1 MKTYKS
7 LDYLYIA
14 LANHFGK
21 DKLSFEDRIQWAKEN
36 WNKVSPKDADEP
48 AEFYHA
54 QLAMQDYLEKKP
66 TGFMVSMD
74 ATSSGPQILSLVSG
88 DVNGALMTN
97 AVALN
102 SEKASR
108 RDCYT
113 EVYNHYKELKGGV
126 INGITRQDCKE
137 AVMQRCYGGKSKVKK
152 LFGDDAPIFEQAL
165 KDCMPMV
172 YWTIEC
178 LLWAHKAYGS
188 EKTQYS
194 WVMPDGFEVLL
205 NIESL
210 TTHQFKVNDELITFY
225 SKELQAD
232 KYYKGLPA
240 NVTHSIDSLIMREM
254 LNRCMFEK
262 YIKFYE
268 KYDVSINLSPDDK
281 LDDYKSLNLYRL
293 IELYHQTKF
302 LSSRVFEF
310 LTGTNIRTLDYDD
323 AVAIIELIKSLPSKA
338 FNLVGIHDSYHC
350 HVNYV
355 NDLRQQYQNV
365 LYELANSNTFMFII
379 KQLGIGLEN
388 TFNGKFTNISSLV
401 KNEEYAIC

>member
-21 DKLSFEDRIQWAKEN
+21 DKLNFEDRIQWAKEN
-36 WNKVSPKDADEP
+36 WDKVSPKDADEP

-54 QLAMQDYLEKKP
+54 QCAMRDFIEGKP
-66 TGFMVSMD
+66 TGFMASMD

-88 DVNGALMTN
+88 DINGALMTN
-97 AVALN
+97 AIVMN
-102 SEKASR
+102 GEKASR
-108 RDCYT
+108 KDCYA
-113 EVYNHYKELKGGV
+113 EVYNRFIELKGGV

-137 AVMQRCYGGKSKVKK
+137 AVMQRCYGGKSRVKE

-178 LLWAHKAYGS
+178 MLWAHRTHGS
-188 EKTQYS
+188 DRTEYS

-205 NIESL
+205 QVESL
-210 TTHQFKVNDELITFY
+210 VVHKFKQDDELVEFY
-225 SKELQAD
+225 SKEQVAD

-254 LNRCMFEK
+254 FCRCMFEK
-262 YIKFYE
+262 HIKYFS
-268 KYDVSINLSPDDK
+268 KYNTDINHNPDDK
-281 LDDYKSLNLYRL
+281 LDDYKSRNLYRL
-293 IELYHQTKF
+293 IELYHQSKF
-302 LSSRVFEF
+302 LSARVFEF
-310 LTGTNIRTLDYDD
+310 LTGTNIRTLDYED
-323 AVAIIELIKSLPSKA
+323 AVAIIELINSLPAKA
-338 FNLVGIHDSYHC
+338 FDLVGIHDSYHC

-365 LYELANSNTFMFII
+365 LYALTNSNTFMFVVT
-379 KQLGIGLEN
+379 QLGLGLEGI
-388 TFNGKFTNISSLV
+388 FNGHFQNISKLV
-401 KNEEYAIC
+401 RNEEYAIC